1 VPHTLRFGL
10 DSFGDSA
17 HDAAGARI
25 SDAQTIRDIVAQAR
39 LADELGLYGFSLGEH
54 HREDFAV
61 SAPDTI
67 LAGIA
72 TVTEN
77 LSLGTA
83 VTILST
89 DDPVRVYERFATLQ
103 ALSDGRAEIT
113 VGRGS
118 YLESFQ
124 LFGFDP
130 ADSFTLFEE
139 RVDLF
144 AKLLKQ
150 QPVTWRGT
158 TRASLSMQEV
168 FPKLETS
175 LGFRYAV
182 GGSPESA
189 INAAKLGAQLS
200 LSVISGDPI
209 RFADYV
215 QSYRDALKKFG
226 HAPQLTSVHGPGF
239 IGATDDAAIEEF
251 WPLYDASYG
260 KISRERGREVPAQFA
275 CAKDHFVHEVRHGA
289 LYVGSPDTVAA
300 KIARTVGALGV
311 NRFDFKYSAG
321 PMTPQTALANIAAYA
336 TEVAPRVVGLLADA
350 AA

>member
-1 VPHTLRFGL
+1 MPQTLRFGL
-10 DSFGDSA
+10 DSFGDTA
-17 HDAAGARI
+17 HTADGRRV

-72 TVTEN
+72 SVTQN
-77 LSLGTA
+77 LRLGTA

-103 ALSDGRAEIT
+103 ALADGRAEIT

-118 YLESFQ
+118 YLESFT

-130 ADSFTLFEE
+130 ADAFELFEE

-144 AKLLKQ
+144 AKLLEQ
-150 QPVTWRGT
+150 RPVTWRGS
-158 TRASLSMQEV
+158 TRSGLNLQDV
-168 FPKLETS
+168 FPKLEQP
-175 LGFRYAV
+175 LPLRYAV

-189 INAAKLGAQLS
+189 IKAAKLGAQLA

-226 HAPQLTSVHGPGF
+226 HAPQFTSVHGPGF
-239 IGATDDAAIEEF
+239 IDATDDDAIDYF
-251 WPLYDASYG
+251 WPMYDASYG
-260 KISRERGREVPAQFA
+260 RISRERGRPATG
-275 CAKDHFVHEVRHGA
+275 KDHFVNEVKTGA
-289 LYVGSPDTVAA
+289 LYVGSADTVAA
-300 KIARTVGALGV
+300 KIARTVAALRI
-311 NRFDFKYSAG
+311 NRFDFKYNAG
-321 PMTPQTALANIAAYA
+321 PMTPQASLANIEAYA
-336 TEVAPRVVGLLADA
+336 TEVVPRVQRLMADA